1 MKLLQYLIPMT
12 VTMVAAGCANESK
25 HEKSEPKEVAITMAD
40 SIIIADNA
48 SQIRRMS
55 VADNAVLMVT
65 NDRDGFIK
73 LLSYP
78 DFTCVDS
85 AGTTGHGPGEW
96 IVVMTGKSV
105 NSGEIPVYDIMNR
118 SLRVAKIADSSIVIS
133 DPIEL
138 PTDEKEG
145 LCMPYGNLIKG
156 AGKYWYAKE
165 NDLRR
170 SKLSAIDFQ
179 TGEVN
184 GTFTPDLEIS
194 ERIKGYPNDDYSLD
208 ADSKRV
214 VVGYAKANKIV
225 VLDADSLNVVAVVGE
240 ENGFEADKEYT
251 INVTAQAGKFYLL
264 QSLDNS
270 SEGVIVRVV
279 DGGGN
284 ELDWLRLDRAVQDIA
299 FDDDGRLIGISET
312 PDANICFRYE
322 LP

>member
-1 MKLLQYLIPMT
+1 M
-12 VTMVAAGCANESK
+12 
-25 HEKSEPKEVAITMAD
+25 
-40 SIIIADNA
+40 
-48 SQIRRMS
+48 
-55 VADNAVLMVT
+55 
-65 NDRDGFIK
+65 
-73 LLSYP
+73 
-78 DFTCVDS
+78 
-85 AGTTGHGPGEW
+85 
-96 IVVMTGKSV
+96 
-105 NSGEIPVYDIMNR
+105 
-118 SLRVAKIADSSIVIS
+118 
-133 DPIEL
+133 
-138 PTDEKEG
+138 
-145 LCMPYGNLIKG
+145 
-156 AGKYWYAKE
+156 
-165 NDLRR
+165 
-170 SKLSAIDFQ
+170 
-179 TGEVN
+179 
-184 GTFTPDLEIS
+184 
-194 ERIKGYPNDDYSLD
+194 
-208 ADSKRV
+208 